1 MDKPEEYILDNE
13 IPTISFIRIGQ
24 SLGMAGEMV
33 NGEMVNG
40 EMVNGEM
47 VNGEIVKEEPK
58 EEPKEKSVIES
69 NNGKK

>member
-40 EMVNGEM
+40 EMVNGE
-47 VNGEIVKEEPK
+47 IVKEEPK